1 MKYRSRIDLIAV
13 ILNCAAGEYG
23 ALMTH
28 IMYNSFLSH
37 GQLKKILPS
46 LITDGLLE
54 YDENN
59 RVYKTTRKGAQYLK
73 LYKRMDE
80 LVKIKNAD

>member
-13 ILNCAAGEYG
+13 ILICAAEEYG

-28 IMYNSFLSH
+28 IMYSSFLSH

-54 YDENN
+54 YDEKN
-59 RVYKTTRKGAQYLK
+59 RVYKTTGKGTQYLK
-73 LYKRMDE
+73 LYKQME
-80 LVKIKNAD
+80 QLIKIKNAD